1 MLDRGFIKKSKN
13 KYSTEF
19 LIFDTNFRAEMINVY
34 IKNKAN
40 CLDKIIEKLS
50 QQADRIKK
58 IGFIGK
64 EKYMENVN
72 ENILLDVEL
81 KAKAQ
86 ITLNKKGLDLTT
98 ELNEYLLKIV
108 EEAENMP
115 KEKNLI
121 EGKLLQFS
129 DMPKDERERRLNI
142 LNSEGSIAELSG
154 VFQGMIWIADDFD
167 EPLDCLKDYMP

>member
-1 MLDRGFIKKSKN
+1 
-13 KYSTEF
+13 
-19 LIFDTNFRAEMINVY
+19 
-34 IKNKAN
+34 
-40 CLDKIIEKLS
+40 
-50 QQADRIKK
+50 
-58 IGFIGK
+58 
-64 EKYMENVN
+64 MENVN
-72 ENILLDVEL
+72 VNILPDIEL
-81 KAKAQ
+81 IAKAQ

-98 ELNEYLLKIV
+98 ELNKYLLKIV
-108 EEAENMP
+108 EEAENKP

-121 EGKLLQFS
+121 DGKLLQFS